1 VPPNES
7 QAIDPAIRR
16 YLKVLTV
23 NDKMQRGYRYA
34 LVAPTGRNFNPEFRP
49 ELTPKKMLELGVF
62 CGKYMTDC
70 RKEFPASWFT
80 RAKLAPSG
88 DCSLNYFGVSML
100 ANRYQYGATE
110 VGFIPMTRA
119 AGSNGIV
126 AIILAAVC
134 QKRMLARSSA
144 GKQSGATSPRSSDT
158 VNQVI
163 RRVDRVSGRHCFI
176 GRTTVENFECLPAV
190 ASSHQEARCEARGLD
205 YGQRMSRPPLKAR
218 WGGGGI
224 SAIVYRVGS

>member
-1 VPPNES
+1 
-7 QAIDPAIRR
+7 
-16 YLKVLTV
+16 
-23 NDKMQRGYRYA
+23 
-34 LVAPTGRNFNPEFRP
+34 
-49 ELTPKKMLELGVF
+49 
-62 CGKYMTDC
+62 
-70 RKEFPASWFT
+70 
-80 RAKLAPSG
+80 
-88 DCSLNYFGVSML
+88 ML

-224 SAIVYRVGS
+224 SAIVYKGEKPADLPVQQPTRFELFVNLKTAKALGLEVPATLLARADEVIE